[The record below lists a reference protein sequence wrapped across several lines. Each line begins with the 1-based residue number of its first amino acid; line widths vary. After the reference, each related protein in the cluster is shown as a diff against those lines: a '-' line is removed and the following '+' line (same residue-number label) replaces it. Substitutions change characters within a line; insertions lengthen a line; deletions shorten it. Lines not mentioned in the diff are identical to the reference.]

1 MRVLIAIP
9 VYNEAKHISGVLGRI
24 REHAKDILIVDDGST
39 DETAQV
45 LGEQSGLHVIR
56 HARNRGYGRSIR
68 DAFRYAAWENF
79 DWVITIDCD
88 EQHEP
93 EQLPEFI
100 ARAAEN
106 DLDIVSGSRYLL
118 PRLPDTW
125 VPGDRRRIN
134 RLLTEEINHRLGLA
148 LTDTFCGYKAHRVS
162 AMQQVRLSESGYAF
176 PMQLWVQAVA
186 AGLRIGEVPTA
197 LIYNDPNRSFGA
209 VLDNPEVRLAHYRH
223 VLHREL
229 RRCATRIP
237 AAALSGITSDPDG
250 CYCG

>member
-1 MRVLIAIP
+1 
-9 VYNEAKHISGVLGRI
+9 
-24 REHAKDILIVDDGST
+24 
-39 DETAQV
+39 
-45 LGEQSGLHVIR
+45 VIR
-56 HARNRGYGRSIR
+56 HARNKGYGRSIR

-79 DWVITIDCD
+79 DWVVTIDCD

-134 RLLTEEINHRLGLA
+134 RVITEEINQRLGLT

-162 AMQQVRLSESGYAF
+162 AMQRLRLSESGYAF

-186 AGLRIGEVPTA
+186 EGLRIGELPTA

-209 VLDNPEVRLAHYRH
+209 VLDNADVRLAHYRS
-223 VLHREL
+223 VMHREL
-229 RRCATRIP
+229 RRCASRLP
-237 AAALSGITSDPDG
+237 ERALATDSSTDLLG
-250 CYCG
+250 CFCG